1 MKKILQGREKFPA
14 SPNVEYKN
22 IDLIT
27 ELKIAFFCFNC
38 SIVLETKDV
47 YSKVWTFYNLTP
59 LQKGFQKHYKA
70 VQTWISIG
78 ISLFTLRC
86 KDRHCKRGRDNVTFP
101 FLLYNIANNIL

>member
-59 LQKGFQKHYKA
+59 LQKGFQKHYKGFSNLDFNRPT
-70 VQTWISIG
+70 VVYI
-78 ISLFTLRC
+78 TLQR
-86 KDRHCKRGRDNVTFP
+86 
-101 FLLYNIANNIL
+101 